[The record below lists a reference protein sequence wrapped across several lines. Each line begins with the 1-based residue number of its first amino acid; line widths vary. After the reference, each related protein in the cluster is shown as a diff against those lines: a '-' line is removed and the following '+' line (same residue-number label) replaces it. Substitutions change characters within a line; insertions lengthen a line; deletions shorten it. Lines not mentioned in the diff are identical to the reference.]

1 MYNKH
6 YSELSNFQPVDRII
20 EETELTDINKD
31 TVYGEVPYLN
41 NSGFIRGSNYVDS
54 RTCPKWVIITDY
66 GIQTIYNVTKHI
78 IKEIKSQQ
86 NNEIVRDKIKTISG
100 EVDPK
105 SKVNELWQ
113 FVNSEPQYFAN
124 VIEKELRI
132 YLSET

>member
-6 YSELSNFQPVDRII
+6 YSELGNFQPVDRII
-20 EETELTDINKD
+20 EETKLTDIKKD
-31 TVYGEVPYLN
+31 TVYEEVPYLN

-54 RTCPKWVIITDY
+54 RTCPQWVIITDY

-78 IKEIKSQQ
+78 IKEVKSQQ

-113 FVNSEPQYFAN
+113 FVNSEPQYFAY
-124 VIEKELRI
+124 VIEKELSI
-132 YLSET
+132 YLTN